1 MLIILIGDCIMKC
14 NNCGAR
20 LSDNAKVCPNCG
32 AFVDTE
38 DGYILLTD
46 NDIME
51 DVYANGK
58 KGKKKGNKV
67 IGFLCALITLAIIG
81 GGAFYYF
88 TNIYKP
94 VPDNPTLLFETGSGI
109 INDDEKIIYVLL
121 PEDSQI
127 EFIHGV
133 SLYNCDKT
141 LKENQNSI
149 AVSTDYEYT
158 KSIDSS
164 FRAIF
169 FDTDKLDIPE
179 GDNTYSFEMKFSF
192 YNSEEIYS
200 YTQPI
205 TFNSNIDKDASDLI
219 FDHSQEEN
227 KAEETRTAQ
236 ESEEETTAVQT
247 TVSEA
252 DYEFIYGSYWYT
264 EPVQNGDE
272 YIISA
277 IKFNKDKTY
286 VTTNYYKEGSK
297 DWEITTHNGKYN
309 IQDGFAVI
317 DNGEATESTYY
328 KIDASKK
335 SLYEENEDESIV
347 STLTS
352 RKYNSVQ
359 NAEDFFGI

>member
-1 MLIILIGDCIMKC
+1 MTCK
-14 NNCGAR
+14 NCGAT
-20 LSDNAKVCPNCG
+20 LSDNAKVCQNCG
-32 AFVDTE
+32 AFVDDG
-38 DGYILLTD
+38 DGYILLSD
-46 NDIME
+46 NDIMK
-51 DVYANGK
+51 DVYSERK
-58 KGKKKGNKV
+58 KRKKKKGGGI
-67 IGFLCALITLAIIG
+67 IGFLCALLTLAIIG

-88 TNIYKP
+88 TKIYKP
-94 VPDNPTLLFETGSGI
+94 VPDKPTLLFETGSGV

-121 PEDSQI
+121 PEGSQI

-133 SLYNCDKT
+133 SLFNCDKT
-141 LKENQNSI
+141 LKENQN
-149 AVSTDYEYT
+149 AVAISTDYEYT

-169 FDTDKLDIPE
+169 FYADKLEIPE
-179 GDNTYSFEMKFSF
+179 GDNTYTFEMNFSF
-192 YNSEEIYS
+192 FNSEDVFT

-205 TFNSNIDKDASDLI
+205 TFNSQIDKDASDLI
-219 FDHSQEEN
+219 FDHSQQDNNPEQSAQADDSEN
-227 KAEETRTAQ
+227 KPEKETT
-236 ESEEETTAVQT
+236 EKETTA
-247 TVSEA
+247 SSA
-252 DYEFIYGSYWYT
+252 DYEFIYNSYWYT
-264 EPVQNGDE
+264 EPIQNGDE

-277 IKFNKDKTY
+277 IRFNKDKTY

-297 DWEITTHNGKYN
+297 DWEITTHNGKFN
-309 IQDGFAVI
+309 IQNGFAVI

-335 SLYEENEDESIV
+335 TLYEENEDESII